1 MIQLSIIIPTLNE
14 ADNIDRLFEGIAS
27 AMAQESLCHLGHEV
41 IVVDD
46 QSRDQTVMKAR
57 AWSDRLPIKVIERQG
72 PADLSGAVLD
82 GVTAATSQWV
92 VVMDADGSHPPSAL
106 PALIA
111 PLIAKT
117 ADVVVG
123 SRHIPGASTI
133 NWPWQRHLTSR
144 LATLL
149 AWPFTEVKDPM
160 AGFFATE
167 RERLLAMPKGVA
179 GYKILLELLVQGG
192 DEIAVKEIPIRFED
206 RQAGQ
211 SKLSQTQQLT
221 YLRRLMN
228 LGGGRVSG
236 ASAGKFFGVGLV
248 GMVIDLSLFA
258 LLVGLSSGLALAHM
272 LSFAVATMSNFTL
285 NYRWSFKGK
294 AQTGDG
300 PFKRYLRFL
309 IVAILA
315 MLIRGGVLVALTNTF
330 DLSPMLAIVP
340 AIIAT
345 AGINYLGSAFYV
357 FATTE
362 SGVITRVRW
371 HLAAL
376 GLFAYVF
383 ALRWL
388 YLGQLELIPDEM
400 YYWVYG
406 QHLAWAYLDHPP
418 LTAWLIWLSTTLFG
432 DNILGVRAML
442 VPLVLIGAFY
452 FYRYG
457 ETMGGRTVG
466 LLSMLALVAL
476 PFFFLS
482 GLVMTPDAPMIVAW
496 AAALYYLKRLLIDDQ
511 SNALWGLGLA
521 MGIGLLAKYSI
532 ALIGLAGL
540 VFMLI
545 DAQARRYFFRPELYG
560 AMAIT
565 FVLFAPVIVWNAEHS
580 WASFGFQFTRRLAE
594 NPDFSTHLLFVYA
607 FALLSPIFAAAAF
620 YLFGPARKLVSHDT
634 RKRRFM
640 LIMTLVPLA
649 VFAIYGLFSVT
660 KFHWTPPAWIA
671 LIPMVMWFLMGNHLP
686 GGQLLGRFH
695 RILMKSWA
703 PSLLLLIIAYGGL
716 LHYLTLGLPGLPK
729 TDLGAGYLGWSSVTQ
744 VVEEIASDI
753 EEETGQYPIV
763 AATDKWGM
771 AAAMSFHG
779 SEQLRQKITAQNLIG
794 MSGSMWGYWFDETQS
809 PAQPVLLVHHKHS
822 LIDEPWIEEA
832 LIGVGP
838 LQSRPVYSNQLQV
851 QTLYYRLADG
861 FRPEQ
866 LRTATQMP
874 PSASPNSSHP

>member
-14 ADNIDRLFEGIAS
+14 ADNIDRLLHGIAG
-27 AMAQESLCHLGHEV
+27 AMQAVPLNDLAYEI

-46 QSRDQTVMKAR
+46 QSDDRTASKAQ
-57 AWSDRLPIKVIERQG
+57 AWSERLPINVIVREG
-72 PADLSGAVLD
+72 PADLSGAIID
-82 GVTAATSQWV
+82 GVTKASGQWV

-106 PALIA
+106 PDLLA
-111 PLIAKT
+111 PLLSND
-117 ADVVVG
+117 ADVVIG
-123 SRHIPGASTI
+123 SRHVSGARTL
-133 NWPWQRHLTSR
+133 NWPWQRHVTSR

-160 AGFFATE
+160 AGFFATR
-167 RERLLAMPKGVA
+167 RERLLAMPTGVA

-192 DEIAVKEIPIRFED
+192 DAINVKEVPIEFED

-211 SKLSQTQQLT
+211 SKLSPTQQLT

-228 LGGGRVSG
+228 LGGGRVSSAT
-236 ASAGKFFGVGLV
+236 ASKFFGVGLI

-258 LLVGLSSGLALAHM
+258 LLVNLSASLALAHM
-272 LSFAVATMSNFTL
+272 LSFSVATLSNFTL
-285 NYRWSFKGK
+285 NYQWSFKGR
-294 AQTGDG
+294 AQTNDG
-300 PFKRYLRFL
+300 PIKRYLRFL

-315 MLIRGGVLVALTNTF
+315 MLIRGGVLVALTTTL
-330 DLSPMLAIVP
+330 DWPPMLAIVP
-340 AIIAT
+340 AIVAT

-357 FATTE
+357 FASTE

-376 GLFAYVF
+376 ALFAYVF
-383 ALRWL
+383 LLRWL

-400 YYWVYG
+400 YYWVYS
-406 QHLAWAYLDHPP
+406 QQLAWAYLDHPP
-418 LTAWLIWLSTTLFG
+418 LTAWLINLSTYFFG
-432 DNILGVRAML
+432 DTIVGVRAML
-442 VPLVLIGAFY
+442 VPLVLVGAYY

-466 LLSMLALVAL
+466 LLTMLALVAL

-511 SNALWGLGLA
+511 PGAWWPLGIA
-521 MGIGLLAKYSI
+521 MGLGLLAKYSI
-532 ALIGLAGL
+532 ALVGLAGL

-545 DAQARRYFFRPELYG
+545 DPRARRYFIRPELYG
-560 AMAIT
+560 SIAIAL
-565 FVLFAPVIVWNAEHS
+565 VLFSPVLIWNATND

-607 FALLSPIFAAAAF
+607 FALLSPVFAAGAF
-620 YLFGPARKLVSHDT
+620 YLFGPAQKLVSQDI

-640 LIMTLVPLA
+640 LTMTAVPLL
-649 VFAIYGLFSVT
+649 VFGLYGLFSVT
-660 KFHWTPPAWIA
+660 KFHWTPPAWIG
-671 LIPMVMWFLMGNHLP
+671 LIPMVMWLLMGNHLP

-695 RILMKSWA
+695 RILVKSWA
-703 PSLLLLIIAYGGL
+703 PSLLVLIMSYGLL
-716 LHYLTLGLPGLPK
+716 LHYLTLGLPALPR
-729 TDLGAGYLGWSSVTQ
+729 TDLGAGYLGWS
-744 VVEEIASDI
+744 EITTVI
-753 EEETGQYPIV
+753 EEMAEEVKLETGHYPIV

-779 SEQLRQKITAQNLIG
+779 SDELRRRVTAQNLIG
-794 MSGSMWGYWFDETQS
+794 MSGSMWGHWFDAKQS
-809 PAQPVLLVHHKHS
+809 PTQPILLVHHKPS
-822 LIDEPWIEEA
+822 LIDESWIEEA
-832 LIGVGP
+832 LVGVGP
-838 LQSRPVYSNQLQV
+838 LQSRRVDIDNGRA
-851 QTLYYRLADG
+851 QTLYYRTAEG

-866 LRTATQMP
+866 LRTANQKPPHPAENSETQ
-874 PSASPNSSHP
+874 